1 MVELLGDVTVDELV
15 EDEPT
20 VLEDVVVGPVVVE
33 LVVVAVPKQAHALE
47 IFEGVAEH
55 AEA

>member
-1 MVELLGDVTVDELV
+1 VVDLLRDVTVDELV
-15 EDEPT
+15 EDGPT

-47 IFEGVAEH
+47 IFEGIAEH
-55 AEA
+55 TEA